1 MADSITVQQLV
12 DGLQQAIDLTLLAG
26 QRGLQNRVI
35 TSELNRPGLAL
46 SGYFEYFANRRIQIL
61 GNTET
66 AFLSGLPEDLA
77 RQRICRMF
85 EFSIPCVLV
94 TAGNRL
100 PPLFVESAEKA
111 GTPVFSTQTPTSR
124 AAWRVSAFLERALA
138 PETHIHGVLVDVHG
152 LGALLVGRSGVG
164 KSECALELVERG
176 HRLVAD
182 DIVVVQRMGKDQLI
196 GRSTDVLRY
205 HMEIRGLG
213 VIDIESLY
221 GVNSIALEKEISLL
235 IRLEK
240 WDSARQYE
248 RLGLEERTYA
258 IFDVEIPEYIIPVQP
273 GRNLAVLIEVAALHQ
288 RLKSQGINPARAFN
302 ESLIRRMSISAA
314 GG

>member
-1 MADSITVQQLV
+1 MADSLSVQQLV
-12 DGLQQAIDLTLLAG
+12 EGVRSPLDVRLVAGAQGLGNQI
-26 QRGLQNRVI
+26 N

-46 SGYFEYFANRRIQIL
+46 CGFFEYFANRRVQVL

-66 AFLSGLPEDLA
+66 AYLHGLPEDEA
-77 RQRICRMF
+77 RRRIETFF
-85 EFSIPCVLV
+85 EYPIPCIFLTSGN
-94 TAGNRL
+94 TA
-100 PPLFVESAEKA
+100 PPVFLELAERTA
-111 GTPVFSTQTPTSR
+111 TPVLATDVPTSR
-124 AAWRVSAFLERALA
+124 SALRIAAFLERQLA

-152 LGALLVGRSGVG
+152 LGVLLLGRSGVG

-196 GRSTDVLRY
+196 GRSTDILRY

-221 GVNSIALEKEISLL
+221 GVNSIALEREISL
-235 IRLEK
+235 IVRLEK
-240 WDSARQYE
+240 WEASKQYE

-258 IFDVEIPEYIIPVQP
+258 IFDVEVPEYILPVEP

-288 RLKSQGINPARAFN
+288 RLKNHGINPARAFN
-302 ESLIRRMSISAA
+302 ESLIRRMTSPPAA
-314 GG
+314 G